1 MADIQISA
9 TVTVSKGSFKD
20 TYNPGLLSVTQAS
33 AGRGGGTQTIGTSE
47 SVISLAN
54 VSSLGYCVFQNLDAT
69 NYLDWGPESAG
80 AMVIAGPLNPGE
92 FCIVRLKPGATYRAQ
107 ANSAS
112 CRLDVRAYEG

>member
-9 TVTVSKGSFKD
+9 TVTVNKGSFKD

-54 VSSLGYCVFQNLDAT
+54 VSSLGYCIFQNLDAT

-80 AMVIAGPLNPGE
+80 AMVVAGPLNPGE
-92 FCIVRLKPGATYRAQ
+92 FCIVRLKPGTTYRAQ